1 MLQVPHVEGVG
12 CRVAWLA
19 LLLVVSA
26 TQPEI
31 FQSRRGFVEL
41 GHFDKLSSKT
51 QEKHFGAFFPRNS
64 WNHILNRRFNP
75 RMETIRAFFQNQGTF
90 FNFQKRAL
98 EPSSPSL
105 PSCASEHKHFDKYLR
120 KYLKLNSFKM
130 YDTHQVLRLFPLFCE
145 SC

>member
-1 MLQVPHVEGVG
+1 MSYVEGVG
-12 CRVAWLA
+12 CRVPWLA
-19 LLLVVSA
+19 LLLVVSG

-31 FQSRRGFVEL
+31 FQSRGGFVEL

-51 QEKHFGAFFPRNS
+51 YEKHFGAFSPRNS
-64 WNHILNRRFNP
+64 WNHILNWRFNP

-98 EPSSPSL
+98 EASSPSP
-105 PSCASEHKHFDKYLR
+105 PSYASKHKHFDKYLR

-130 YDTHQVLRLFPLFCE
+130 YDTHQVLRLFPL
-145 SC
+145 SCKSF